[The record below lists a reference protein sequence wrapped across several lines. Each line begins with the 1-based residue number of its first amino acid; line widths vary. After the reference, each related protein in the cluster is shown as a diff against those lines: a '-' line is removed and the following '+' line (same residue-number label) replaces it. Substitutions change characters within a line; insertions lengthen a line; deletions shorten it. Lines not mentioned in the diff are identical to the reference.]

1 MCTRVVPSEF
11 LGFVG
16 PFSMAPLTQVFVR
29 ALDGRT
35 RCLNFERDDA
45 SHEDALT
52 LRHLRR
58 ALESSEGVPASE
70 QLIRVGGLVL
80 GDGDDDRALRSLSDA
95 PAIDVDLLL
104 RINGGKGGFGSLLRG
119 SKSAQ
124 TTTNF
129 DACRDLSGRRM
140 RHVNAEKK
148 MIEWAK
154 HAEER
159 ELEKI
164 ALKHINSRSSQI
176 KRKFDEIEEQEK
188 ERFKVETLAQRESTE
203 EAVAV
208 GIRIEAQRRAAEAA
222 AKAERK
228 REQARKQRALD
239 GMYGMG
245 GISDSD
251 SDDDEPTMPNADDA
265 PKMDP
270 SPEKSNPPEPERPE
284 TPREDAEAQK
294 EEGAGSPDTGD
305 AAPVLPAEIVL
316 KDHGSAEEL
325 EAFGLDRLKE
335 ELMKNGLKCGG
346 TLAERAQRLFLL
358 RDKTIDEIDAK
369 YKPPVRKEKR
379 R

>member
-1 MCTRVVPSEF
+1 
-11 LGFVG
+11 
-16 PFSMAPLTQVFVR
+16 MAPLTQVFVR
-29 ALDGRT
+29 TLDGRT

-45 SHEDALT
+45 SHEDAFT

-70 QLIRVGGLVL
+70 QLIGVGGLVL

-164 ALKHINSRSSQI
+164 ALKHVNSRSSQI

-203 EAVAV
+203 EAVAA
-208 GIRIEAQRRAAEAA
+208 GIRIEAQRRAAEAERE
-222 AKAERK
+222 AERK

-251 SDDDEPTMPNADDA
+251 EDQPTMPNADDA
-265 PKMDP
+265 PKVDPKAPLPKMD
-270 SPEKSNPPEPERPE
+270 PPEPERPE
-284 TPREDAEAQK
+284 TPGEDAEAQK

>member
-1 MCTRVVPSEF
+1 M
-11 LGFVG
+11 
-16 PFSMAPLTQVFVR
+16 
-29 ALDGRT
+29 
-35 RCLNFERDDA
+35 
-45 SHEDALT
+45 
-52 LRHLRR
+52 
-58 ALESSEGVPASE
+58 
-70 QLIRVGGLVL
+70 
-80 GDGDDDRALRSLSDA
+80 
-95 PAIDVDLLL
+95 
-104 RINGGKGGFGSLLRG
+104 
-119 SKSAQ
+119 
-124 TTTNF
+124 
-129 DACRDLSGRRM
+129 
-140 RHVNAEKK
+140 
-148 MIEWAK
+148 
-154 HAEER
+154 
-159 ELEKI
+159 
-164 ALKHINSRSSQI
+164 
-176 KRKFDEIEEQEK
+176 
-188 ERFKVETLAQRESTE
+188 ETLAQRESTE
-203 EAVAV
+203 EAVAA

-222 AKAERK
+222 AEAERK

-251 SDDDEPTMPNADDA
+251 SDDDEPRMPNADDA

-270 SPEKSNPPEPERPE
+270 SPEKMNPPEPERPE